1 MKTIFFIVI
10 TLFFVNI
17 SSAQYKKNGEPDM
30 RYKANRGYASPTYST
45 PITSPYTYQ
54 NSYSKKISGTYVEGY
69 FKTRRN
75 STNTDNMSTKG
86 NFNPFKGIFGKRAR
100 DYSIEAQNYGG
111 GKVIHS
117 GFFGGRYYIND
128 FGKKIYV
135 PKQ

>member
-10 TLFFVNI
+10 TLFFGNI

-30 RYKANRGYASPTYST
+30 RYKANKGYASPTYST

-69 FKTRRN
+69 FKTRSN

-111 GKVIHS
+111 GQVIHS
-117 GFFGGRYYIND
+117 GFFGGKYYIND
-128 FGKKIYV
+128 LGKKIYV